1 MQKLLLRVGVS
12 ALASPLEVGADRAPA
27 ALAEL
32 RTLLN
37 ENGVD
42 TVVSEGP
49 VDRAQAAS
57 AAGRL
62 FAESHVDAL
71 CLAPVSWFEDY
82 LVLDMI
88 EECGVPVLLWP
99 QPGMETGALSGTQ
112 QLTSC
117 LAQLGKPY
125 QTVFGRLEEAEPLAR
140 AMPFLRAAALRRSL
154 RRARV
159 GLAGMRVSGMTEASA
174 NEIALRKVVGPRVVG
189 VDLPGLLARAGKTDP
204 AAATEVWRQVTRAAG
219 RVEVAEQDGLAAAR
233 MYLAIRDTIHKER
246 LSALA
251 FGCYPALMGRA
262 CVAASLLAEEGIPV
276 GCEGDVNGAVG
287 MLMLSLLTGQPTHN
301 TDWLEPLP
309 DGSVVFSHCGSG
321 AYSLAEDPEDI
332 TLAHVRLMSQ
342 GVCSLFPA
350 RPGPVTLVN
359 LIPRGAGY
367 QMAVMEGEAQ
377 SSDMLFPGNP
387 LRVRFG
393 RPVGEIIDWISDE
406 GIGHHWM
413 VGYGPVQAELRQLAR
428 MVGDDLRYLAV

>member
-1 MQKLLLRVGVS
+1 MQSLSLRVGVS

-32 RTLLN
+32 RTLLGKH
-37 ENGVD
+37 GVD
-42 TVVSEGP
+42 TVASEGP
-49 VDRAQAAS
+49 VDSARAAS

-88 EECGVPVLLWP
+88 EECDVPVLLWP
-99 QPGMETGALSGTQ
+99 QPGMETGALCGAQ
-112 QLTSC
+112 QLTSY
-117 LAQLGKPY
+117 LAQLDKPY
-125 QTVFGRLEEAEPLAR
+125 QTVFGRLDEEKPLAG
-140 AMPFLRAAALRRSL
+140 ALSFLRAAALRRFL
-154 RRARV
+154 RRSRI
-159 GLAGMRVSGMTEASA
+159 GLAGMRVPGMTEASA
-174 NEIALRKVVGPRVVG
+174 NEMVLKKVLGPRVVG
-189 VDLPGLLARAGKTDP
+189 VDMPRLLARAHQADP
-204 AAATEVWRQVTRAAG
+204 AAAAEVWRRVTRAAR
-219 RVEVAEQDGLAAAR
+219 RVDVPELDGLAAAR
-233 MYLAIRDTIHKER
+233 MYLAVSDTVREEQ
-246 LSALA
+246 LSAVA
-251 FGCYPALMGRA
+251 FGCYPDQMGHA
-262 CVAASLLAEEGIPV
+262 CVAASLLAEEGVPV

-301 TDWLEPLP
+301 TDWLEPLS
-309 DGSVVFSHCGSG
+309 DGSVVFTHCGSG

-367 QMAVMEGEAQ
+367 QMAAMEGEAV
-377 SSDMLFPGNP
+377 STDMVFPGNP
-387 LRVRFG
+387 LRVRFE
-393 RPVGEIIDWISDE
+393 RPVEEIIDWINDE

-413 VGYGPVQAELRQLAR
+413 VGYGSVQHELRQFAR
-428 MVGDDLRYLAV
+428 MAGDGLRYLVV